1 MLKLSD
7 FLIKLGAAGLVLMT
21 AIIGWQVFGRFV
33 LNASPSWS
41 EQAALILMIWYVF
54 FAAAAGVYEGFHI
67 RIALFEDKLSD
78 KNARLV
84 RRIIH
89 ALVVFSGLI
98 LMVFGA
104 SLAWMV
110 RDHVVPGLGISRGF
124 AYIPIP
130 LCGLLI
136 AIFAARHFVN
146 ENGGGSLE
154 DGLESG
160 PESGP
165 ESGEA

>member
-1 MLKLSD
+1 MRSISD

-33 LNASPSWS
+33 LNDSPSWS

-67 RIALFEDKLSD
+67 RIALLESQLSD
-78 KNARLV
+78 KKARLV
-84 RRIIH
+84 RRVIH
-89 ALVVFSGLI
+89 AFVAGGGLVLLFY
-98 LMVFGA
+98 GA
-104 SLAWMV
+104 QLVWLV
-110 RDHVVPGLGISRGF
+110 RDHVVPALGISRGF

-136 AIFAARHFVN
+136 AIFAILHLVREGHK
-146 ENGGGSLE
+146 
-154 DGLESG
+154 DT
-160 PESGP
+160 PES
-165 ESGEA
+165 ENR